1 MPPKKIRM
9 EPRFEVLIWAKSDCG
24 LVRHRN
30 EDAFAVWLD
39 PVEEAAPPAGEWL
52 EVGARGVLLAVADGM
67 GGLEEGE
74 LAARSALAGLHD
86 HFQCLADEGLPK
98 GAAAGTF
105 LGAAFGVSQRR
116 VVQLARAT
124 GKEVG
129 TTLVAAWLLG
139 PLVHIAWCGDS
150 RAYAWHP
157 SEGLTPLTK
166 DHSLVQAW
174 VEDGGITP
182 EEAFDHPYGNIVTR
196 FLGNPNYPSEPETL
210 TIPLGDGLRL
220 LLCSDGLNAVLR
232 DGEIEALL
240 SSHASP
246 AEAGNALLQEVL
258 QRGTP
263 DNVTL
268 LLADVR
274 R

>member
-1 MPPKKIRM
+1 M
-9 EPRFEVLIWAKSDCG
+9 ERHYELAIWAGSDRG
-24 LVRHRN
+24 RVRPRN

-39 PVEEAAPPAGEWL
+39 PVQDAAPPPEGWL

-86 HFQCLADEGLPK
+86 HFQGLAREELPK
-98 GAAAGTF
+98 GDAARDH
-105 LGAAFGVSQRR
+105 LRHAFRASQER
-116 VVQLARAT
+116 VVRLARAT

-129 TTLVAAWLLG
+129 TTLVAAWVLG
-139 PLVHIAWCGDS
+139 SLTHLAWCGDS

-157 SEGLTPLTK
+157 ADGLARLTK

-174 VEDGGITP
+174 VEEGRLSP

-196 FLGNPNYPSEPETL
+196 FLGNPNYPSEPEAHTL
-210 TIPLGDGLRL
+210 PLRDGLCL

-232 DGEIEALL
+232 DAEIENLLAPHTSPADAGRALL
-240 SSHASP
+240 
-246 AEAGNALLQEVL
+246 EEVL
-258 QRGTP
+258 RRGAP

-268 LLADVR
+268 VLAKFR
-274 R
+274 GKS